1 MTMDIELI
9 RKIDLF
15 AGLDTLHLAHLASI
29 ATEQEVGRGEI
40 LFDEGDTGSGI
51 YVVGS
56 GKVRI
61 SKMVPGIGEEAL
73 AILSTGAY
81 FGEMEY
87 IDRDLARAA
96 RATIHERAV
105 LYSFGYHELDDL
117 MGSDRDLALA
127 ITTSMLRTFSRRL
140 RSTNDKLTAMF
151 AMAQFS

>member
-1 MTMDIELI
+1 MDIELI

-15 AGLDTLHLAHLASI
+15 SNLDALHLAHLSSI
-29 ATEQEVGRGEI
+29 AGTQELGRGEV
-40 LFDEGDTGSGI
+40 LFDEGDKGSSI
-51 YVVGS
+51 YVVCS

-96 RATIHERAV
+96 RATIHERVV
-105 LYSFGYHELDDL
+105 LYTFGYQELDDL
-117 MGSDRDLALA
+117 MSSDRDVALA
-127 ITTSMLRTFSRRL
+127 ITSSMLKTFSRRL
-140 RSTNDKLTAMF
+140 RNTNDKLTAMF